1 MMLHLFKF
9 IQMRIEKIREYT
21 KSVWEW
27 LKKHPKQTYMYAL
40 GLLLLSFVSFISEA
54 IFFEPKSHSII
65 PTVLGKSDVYLNQ
78 QKEKISRNN
87 TKIKKI
93 IKELKEFQHKENL
106 VKNDSIR
113 IEYLL
118 NQYQRLRNEK

>member
-1 MMLHLFKF
+1 MMSHLFRF
-9 IQMRIEKIREYT
+9 IQMRIKKIREYT